1 MYNCLPFNSKW
12 LGFFFVFRFTWP
24 FCFISLALKFLLGVF
39 FCFLEVVL
47 SLFLCVSHCIFVP
60 YLALRCCHFSGFYS
74 SVFYFFIYFCWITAS
89 VFRGYKYLMT
99 SKRDSKVGKN
109 VWSKTQ
115 IVSCLFFFFNPYL
128 SPLETISM
136 FKTFFLVSI
145 LCIC

>member
-1 MYNCLPFNSKW
+1 MLRKKNVRKHSVDYRLVSAACPERMAGQPGQRDPESYA
-12 LGFFFVFRFTWP
+12 FVR
-24 FCFISLALKFLLGVF
+24 CSLCTLWK
-39 FCFLEVVL
+39 
-47 SLFLCVSHCIFVP
+47 IW